1 MLYAYIS
8 NTNSDGGEEVYEHR
22 AGLAC
27 EPCFGIG
34 CVDGCR
40 RLPSFPLTCRVTASQ
55 PGPSRTKRGANV
67 AGVDVGRDRAVGC
80 VPCVRAWHVLV
91 VQAR

>member
-1 MLYAYIS
+1 MH
-8 NTNSDGGEEVYEHR
+8 EHR

-40 RLPSFPLTCRVTASQ
+40 RLPSFPPSHVASLHAS
-55 PGPSRTKRGANV
+55 PAPPAPNM

>member
-1 MLYAYIS
+1 MNIGRGLLVSLVLVLGVSTGA
-8 NTNSDGGEEVYEHR
+8 
-22 AGLAC
+22 AGCPL
-27 EPCFGIG
+27 
-34 CVDGCR
+34 
-40 RLPSFPLTCRVTASQ
+40 SPLTCRVTASQ